1 MRVFNFASDDFWCQC
16 CRYSP
21 FRMSQQAMNAKLD
34 TEPRFYADLAAI
46 KLNQNTIAIDHRNVS
61 YVYLELTEEQC
72 TAEERKNERA
82 VFARYKLVK
91 IKKNY
96 EAKYSREHRMLYI
109 PCEIAS
115 PGNGE
120 EHGVQ
125 PKSIKNPAKKKITYV
140 PLPAMLH
147 QRVTRIKLIKEL
159 FHAKSQRKLA
169 KSILGKF
176 DLFKREILA

>member
-1 MRVFNFASDDFWCQC
+1 
-16 CRYSP
+16 
-21 FRMSQQAMNAKLD
+21 
-34 TEPRFYADLAAI
+34 
-46 KLNQNTIAIDHRNVS
+46 
-61 YVYLELTEEQC
+61 
-72 TAEERKNERA
+72 
-82 VFARYKLVK
+82 
-91 IKKNY
+91 
-96 EAKYSREHRMLYI
+96 MLYI

-125 PKSIKNPAKKKITYV
+125 PKSIKNPAKKNITYV